1 MKKLLV
7 LISVFVVSAF
17 TLSAQQNDAH
27 AKKLLDQ
34 ISKKYDSYNTVIA
47 NFQFKATQAEGQGYD
62 DAGWL
67 RMEKNTNKYRIKL
80 QSQEL
85 ISDGKS
91 VWSVLTDD
99 KEIQVS
105 EADNSTNAIGPNNL
119 FTFYKTGFK
128 YVSGSNEKQG
138 NETLNVVE
146 LSPIDQNSNY
156 FKIKLRINP
165 KNHIHDV
172 TIFDKGGNRYIYT
185 ITSLYVN
192 NEIPA
197 GNFVFN
203 KSHYPDF
210 EIVDLR

>member
-1 MKKLLV
+1 MNRLLV
-7 LISVFVVSAF
+7 LIMLFLTPV
-17 TLSAQQNDAH
+17 LGLLAQENDPH
-27 AKKLLDQ
+27 AKELLDQ
-34 ISKKYDSYNTVIA
+34 ISKKYDSYKTVIA
-47 NFQFKATQAEGQGYD
+47 NFQFKATQADGQDYQ

-91 VWSVLTDD
+91 VWSILTED
-99 KEIQVS
+99 KEVQVS
-105 EADNSTNAIGPNNL
+105 EADNSGNAIGPNNL

-128 YVSGSNEKQG
+128 YVSGSNDKLG

-146 LSPIDQNSNY
+146 LSPIDQSSNY
-156 FKIKLRINP
+156 FKIKLRIN
-165 KNHIHDV
+165 KNRHIHDV
-172 TIFDKGGNRYIYT
+172 TIFDKGGSRYVYT

-192 NEIPA
+192 NEISS

-203 KSHYPDF
+203 KANYPGF